1 MNKKVFS
8 LCLGAVLL
16 LLASCSGGYS
26 SKEIDGVEFT
36 GEGVFGDVP
45 YICMD
50 FLKEFNKSFKAKVLD
65 LAMSEINEKTDMNV
79 EYTQIKKGRV
89 VTGFQFTIKAKNKRK
104 EKDVTPNNG
113 DYWLS
118 EKQLKKST

>member
-50 FLKEFNKSFKAKVLD
+50 FRKSLMSLLKQKF
-65 LAMSEINEKTDMNV
+65 
-79 EYTQIKKGRV
+79 
-89 VTGFQFTIKAKNKRK
+89 
-104 EKDVTPNNG
+104 
-113 DYWLS
+113 
-118 EKQLKKST
+118 

>member
-36 GEGVFGDVP
+36 EMGAEEPMKLNRTSIYTYPAIDAQGNWTKRQVESEG
-45 YICMD
+45 
-50 FLKEFNKSFKAKVLD
+50 
-65 LAMSEINEKTDMNV
+65 AMITEVRSIS
-79 EYTQIKKGRV
+79 Y
-89 VTGFQFTIKAKNKRK
+89 F
-104 EKDVTPNNG
+104 
-113 DYWLS
+113 
-118 EKQLKKST
+118 